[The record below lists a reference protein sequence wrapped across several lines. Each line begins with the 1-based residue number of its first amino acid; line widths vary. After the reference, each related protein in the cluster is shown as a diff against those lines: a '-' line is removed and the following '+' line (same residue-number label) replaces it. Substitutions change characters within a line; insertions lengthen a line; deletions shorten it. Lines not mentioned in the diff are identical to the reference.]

1 MISFA
6 MSMQLEQAVTIGD
19 EFALSFAGGVEMY
32 FPLDMLRRACPCAAC
47 QGEPDALGRVV
58 RPTVEYASNSF
69 ELLRYEVVGGYAL
82 QLYWADGHSTGIYTF
97 AYFQKLAA
105 LLDD

>member
-1 MISFA
+1 MSIQLNQATVVGNEFAISFSDGIEA
-6 MSMQLEQAVTIGD
+6 
-19 EFALSFAGGVEMY
+19 F

-58 RPTVEYASNSF
+58 RPTVEYGANAF
-69 ELLRYEVVGGYAL
+69 DLQKYEVIGGYAL

-105 LLDD
+105 LLED